1 MEFYDNYI
9 ELRKTKRELLSYLK
23 ACETCNRFLR
33 LKLTPPDDVVE
44 KVNMLADNGIT
55 VQDIHN
61 NIDIISYQMKLI
73 KGGE

>member
-23 ACETCNRFLR
+23 ACETCNRFW

-61 NIDIISYQMKLI
+61 NIDITSHQMKLI

>member
-1 MEFYDNYI
+1 MEFYDNYT

-23 ACETCNRFLR
+23 ACETYNRFLR